1 MSVRASFLGVFAALL
16 LFGVSTADVRAQ
28 GYYTTGHIPYAGG
41 GYGGYYGGYNSGTVA
56 EGVLRGRA
64 ELVQAY
70 GLASLYYP
78 QALRQREEAR
88 SLYIDNQLAVRA
100 HYAEQ
105 RELERQRRQEVRTLR
120 RQRTLRLAEER
131 KAQQT
136 AAIDWPAELLGARYA
151 QVRNEIE
158 ALARLHADLESN
170 ADEAISAAVRHAVR
184 ELARQVVEDE
194 ESNRLAG
201 EQSKIVRQFVRG
213 LTATILRDSPSP
225 RPTTEALAMNG
236 SRQR

>member
-1 MSVRASFLGVFAALL
+1 MSIRALFLGVFATLL
-16 LFGVSTADVRAQ
+16 LFAVSTADVRAQ

-41 GYGGYYGGYNSGTVA
+41 GYGGYYGGYHSGTVA
-56 EGVLRGRA
+56 EGILRGRA

-70 GLASLYYP
+70 GLASLYYT

-105 RELERQRRQEVRTLR
+105 RELDNQRRQEVRTLR

-136 AAIDWPAELLGARYA
+136 AAIDWPAELLGERYA
-151 QVRNEIE
+151 KARNEIE
-158 ALARLHADLESN
+158 ALSRLHAGLDRK
-170 ADEAISAAVRHAVR
+170 ADEAMSAAVRHAVR
-184 ELARQVVEDE
+184 ELARQVIEEE

-201 EQSKIVRQFVRG
+201 EQSKIVRRFVRG
-213 LTATILRDSPSP
+213 LTASILHDSPSP
-225 RPTTEALAMNG
+225 RPTAEALAMNG